1 MGIRVSR
8 ERGRPA
14 RSGPQAHGRSS
25 GRDARAPGN
34 PARGIGT
41 AYTSSF
47 LGEVAR
53 SLPVEMPGARSSR
66 QTCLDCDKRIGTRL
80 AKPAKVNDPIIP
92 YRCELGAAI
101 GNSVLDT
108 SFWPT
113 VAQVYLSRTVN
124 LVRIVERNRELNAF
138 GIGTYAKNKIEVR
151 RGECAAKP
159 GGFPDFHRINVL
171 TKPPLRFGNRT
182 WFGFRPEV
190 GLFQHGLPDG
200 IPHINQKDCELTPH
214 LMRRQDRPVKCR
226 QVLPFDIFRKRKG
239 PRVQYMVDCC
249 LDRRIRAIRPIAIR
263 YLERH
268 VRRLHSSCRGLRQT
282 SASLI
287 PQGSTKL
294 KIRIVVAVV
303 RQRAFV
309 CDYQIAPRDPAPIRI
324 HS

>member
-41 AYTSSF
+41 AHTSSF

-53 SLPVEMPGARSSR
+53 SLPVEMPGARSGR

-124 LVRIVERNRELNAF
+124 LVRIVERNRELNAS
-138 GIGTYAKNKIEVR
+138 GIGTYTKKKIEVR
-151 RGECAAKP
+151 RGECATKP
-159 GGFPDFHRINVL
+159 GGIPDF
-171 TKPPLRFGNRT
+171 TRT
-182 WFGFRPEV
+182 NALP
-190 GLFQHGLPDG
+190 GLFRCDSATDQGSGLVS
-200 IPHINQKDCELTPH
+200 K
-214 LMRRQDRPVKCR
+214 
-226 QVLPFDIFRKRKG
+226 
-239 PRVQYMVDCC
+239 
-249 LDRRIRAIRPIAIR
+249 
-263 YLERH
+263 
-268 VRRLHSSCRGLRQT
+268 SSCSSVGFQTASQRSIRKTANSLRT
-282 SASLI
+282 
-287 PQGSTKL
+287 
-294 KIRIVVAVV
+294 
-303 RQRAFV
+303 
-309 CDYQIAPRDPAPIRI
+309 
-324 HS
+324 